1 MDFLNKLEAL
11 MKQNNIRNLHDL
23 SIQSGIPYTT
33 LRGFYSQGTDN
44 IKLSTLTKLK
54 NCFGC
59 TLDYLVC
66 DNLIEPTA
74 INVKHTNSSL
84 DTRTEMLKNLIL
96 VKYKSYRE
104 FAKIINMPQST
115 LMSALNNGIG
125 GTSIDN
131 VIKMCHALG
140 ITADDLAYERFDN
153 ILTPE
158 LQELINNAK
167 HLTSEQLNKL
177 NDFINTLK

>member
-1 MDFLNKLEAL
+1 MD
-11 MKQNNIRNLHDL
+11 
-23 SIQSGIPYTT
+23 S
-33 LRGFYSQGTDN
+33 
-44 IKLSTLTKLK
+44 
-54 NCFGC
+54 
-59 TLDYLVC
+59 
-66 DNLIEPTA
+66 
-74 INVKHTNSSL
+74 
-84 DTRTEMLKNLIL
+84 RTEMLKNLIL
-96 VKYKSYRE
+96 IKYKSYRE
-104 FAKIINMPQST
+104 FAKTINMPQST

-140 ITADDLAYERFDN
+140 ITADDLAFERFDN

-177 NDFINTLK
+177 NEFINTLG